1 MPLRSMTGFG
11 RFQQDN
17 GDVVQTWEIRSVN
30 SRFLDLKWKLPPQAR
45 NMEARFEKIV
55 RRAGAWKFR

>member
-30 SRFLDLKWKLPPQAR
+30 SRFLDLK
-45 NMEARFEKIV
+45 
-55 RRAGAWKFR
+55 